1 MKRSVF
7 ETILGG
13 LVLVIAALFLSM
25 AYQKSENNRAGAG
38 YELLATF
45 SSVAGLHEGADVR
58 IAGVKVG
65 DVSKLEL
72 DGKTYQAVAHLTLD
86 DGTQVPDDSV
96 AEITSEGL
104 LGGNYVSVEVGA
116 SEKNLAPGSKFQ
128 YTQAGANLTQ
138 LLGQVIFS
146 KGSGNNNAAPAATP
160 AAAPADAA
168 PAAPVAQ

>member
-13 LVLVIAALFLSM
+13 LVLLIAALFLSM
-25 AYQKSENNRAGAG
+25 AYSKSESSHTGKG

-58 IAGVKVG
+58 VAGVKVG

-72 DGKTYQAVAHLTLD
+72 DPKTYQAVAHLTLD
-86 DGTQVPDDSV
+86 DSAQVPDDSI
-96 AEITSEGL
+96 AEITSESL
-104 LGGNYVSVEVGA
+104 LGSNYVSVEVGA
-116 SEKNLAPGSKFQ
+116 SDKMLVAGGKFQ

-146 KGSGNNNAAPAATP
+146 KGSGGNNNAPAAPAPATP
-160 AAAPADAA
+160 AAA
-168 PAAPVAQ
+168 AQ